1 MMNSFRFPGEI
12 DLDGEIW
19 KSGLKFLLR
28 RSLKMRQEEEARPEK
43 GLEDDEER
51 SLLEPGDLPP
61 FWKPEMMG
69 AMMQGELLSI
79 RKLPYSEVLHLR
91 TDTGVVAIPIS
102 YSMEE
107 VNFWALKG
115 QRLRFVFKG
124 TTETKSGNRV
134 KLFRITKL
142 KAKEKSEEVPF

>member
-1 MMNSFRFPGEI
+1 
-12 DLDGEIW
+12 
-19 KSGLKFLLR
+19 
-28 RSLKMRQEEEARPEK
+28 MRQEEEARPEK

-61 FWKPEMMG
+61 FWKPVLAGSMV
-69 AMMQGELLSI
+69 QGELLSI
-79 RKLPYSEVLHLR
+79 RKLPYSEVLHVR
-91 TDTGVVAIPIS
+91 TDQGVIAIPIS

-124 TTETKSGNRV
+124 TTETKSGNNV

-142 KAKEKSEEVPF
+142 REKSDEVPF